1 MGMAYITMANTID
14 SATNSVTKMNVTIR
28 DGNQAVKNRSS

>member
-14 SATNSVTKMNVTIR
+14 SATKMNVTIC